1 MAMTPANNNAIPGR
15 GLPDMATAAKAA
27 SASTGAKARDFTVK
41 PLFAEPYFVTNIMDA
56 ITPKQVEYLKGIT
69 MLENQQNHISE
80 ELYLFERPEMKNIK
94 KAVDEALAT
103 YAREVMGVT
112 HTLEVTQ
119 SWTLMNPPG
128 VGMHG
133 HTHSN
138 SVVSG
143 SLYYAPMPDP
153 PGNMVFERHNH
164 YRQLELA
171 VQPEKTNIYNAPRN
185 AVVPKQGDLVLFS
198 SAVHHYVEQNQSQQN
213 RHSIAFNTFVRGTI
227 GSFRD
232 VSELKL

>member
-1 MAMTPANNNAIPGR
+1 MER
-15 GLPDMATAAKAA
+15 E
-27 SASTGAKARDFTVK
+27 FTVK
-41 PLFAEPYFVTNIMDA
+41 PLFAEPYFITNIADA
-56 ITPKQVEYLKGIT
+56 ITPKQIEFCKKLT
-69 MLENQQNHISE
+69 MIENQVNRISE
-80 ELYLFERPEMKNIK
+80 ELYLFEKREMASIK
-94 KAVDEALAT
+94 AAVDLALAQF
-103 YAREVMGVT
+103 ARDVMGISQK
-112 HTLEVTQ
+112 LEVTQ
-119 SWTLMNPPG
+119 SWALENPPG

-143 SLYYAPMPDP
+143 SLYFAPMPDP
-153 PGNMVFERHNH
+153 PGNMIFERHNH

-171 VQPEKTNIYNAPRN
+171 VDPERTNIYNAPRN
-185 AVVPKQGDLVLFS
+185 AIVPKQGDVVLFS
-198 SAVHHYVEQNQSQQN
+198 SSIQHYVEPNTSDKV